1 MRAVTRAPGRTLSS
15 PPAGRRSGLA
25 AHEGYWGRH
34 ACQALPA
41 RVTVLDVQLQRRCLG
56 RAQQLAPQT
65 ITGHHPPR
73 DEGCHAGAAGTG
85 LVPAAWPALP
95 AILPAAPPVTPP

>member
-56 RAQQLAPQT
+56 RAQHLAPQT
-65 ITGHHPPR
+65 ITGHHPP
-73 DEGCHAGAAGTG
+73 GTKAATREQQAQDWSLQPG
-85 LVPAAWPALP
+85 
-95 AILPAAPPVTPP
+95 PPSRSSCRQLRP